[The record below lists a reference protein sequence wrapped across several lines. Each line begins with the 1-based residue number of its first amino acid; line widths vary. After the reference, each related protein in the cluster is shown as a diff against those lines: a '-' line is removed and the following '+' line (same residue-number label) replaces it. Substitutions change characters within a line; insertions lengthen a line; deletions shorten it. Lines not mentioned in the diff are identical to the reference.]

1 MIYQSDNAPGINQ
14 RFEDH
19 GVVDNNI
26 VYLTVGISVG
36 VNETPANIVSL
47 EQISPNPATTI
58 ANVLLNVDKAV
69 NVEVS
74 LVNMLGQ
81 EVFTTVEQLT
91 YAGAHDLKLDVTNYE
106 AGIYFVKV
114 KAGNNVVT
122 KKLMIN

>member
-1 MIYQSDNAPGINQ
+1 
-14 RFEDH
+14 
-19 GVVDNNI
+19 
-26 VYLTVGISVG
+26 
-36 VNETPANIVSL
+36 
-47 EQISPNPATTI
+47 
-58 ANVLLNVDKAV
+58 
-69 NVEVS
+69 
-74 LVNMLGQ
+74 MLGQ